1 MSSTTS
7 YLSSFLSNPKFTY
20 DLVVGATA
28 KSINESLKIFLTKN
42 APPIK
47 EVWYGQEKAGGPI
60 TPMSPIPG
68 VDPFAISSTE
78 KPPETVLS
86 SPFAFAIKA
95 GFGLP
100 ANLKSSDLPDI
111 LVLGTNSQ
119 KVIYNMFFN
128 TFQIATLDW
137 GSRGSYAWK
146 NYSQPADKPFIFT
159 YEVDMNFNSADP
171 NDKFSSLPK
180 EIQEQLQNYNT
191 DIMFSVQQLYLDLN
205 NAGLQSMPQ
214 IGDVQSNSPVYE
226 KLLLDFIYTYWQS
239 ISQSGQFIMG
249 YAVHSNSGTPIR
261 TSLEP
266 TSLNFIVS
274 PYYEDDG
281 SISKKNQLYTLNYL
295 MDTES
300 RKLSVGG
307 PFTWNWVSESEQN
320 PLPGKTAVHGAM
332 AVRREVFANYLNAA
346 ISPYLASI
354 AITPTTTYQQSE
366 AGFRWSAGYSLART
380 PNQSFTYSSTPGS
393 RIADY
398 TFSAF
403 SYHSDTSGL
412 ISGHYNLDSVASA
425 SIDIAG
431 KEITITLSA
440 SMSIDFSNGD
450 LGTADVSG
458 SVGGYSNTI
467 ILVVDVNPDGSITV
481 TNKPGYPTPT
491 IIPASLQS
499 GFMSGVDG
507 VDGLTGS
514 LTSNYTTMTEY
525 MKNFASQVAAY
536 LNNSGTKWIFPGGQ
550 TFVFKKV
557 GFSANQ
563 DLVAHLVYLEPT

>member
-1 MSSTTS
+1 M
-7 YLSSFLSNPKFTY
+7 L
-20 DLVVGATA
+20 
-28 KSINESLKIFLTKN
+28 
-42 APPIK
+42 
-47 EVWYGQEKAGGPI
+47 
-60 TPMSPIPG
+60 
-68 VDPFAISSTE
+68 
-78 KPPETVLS
+78 
-86 SPFAFAIKA
+86 
-95 GFGLP
+95 
-100 ANLKSSDLPDI
+100 
-111 LVLGTNSQ
+111 
-119 KVIYNMFFN
+119 
-128 TFQIATLDW
+128 
-137 GSRGSYAWK
+137 
-146 NYSQPADKPFIFT
+146 
-159 YEVDMNFNSADP
+159 
-171 NDKFSSLPK
+171 
-180 EIQEQLQNYNT
+180 LQYNT
-191 DIMFSVQQLYLDLN
+191 STIFSVRQLYLDLN
-205 NAGLQSMPQ
+205 NAGLQSMPE
-214 IGDVQSNSPVYE
+214 IKGVPSNSPVYM
-226 KLLLDFIYTYWQS
+226 KLQKDFVLKYWQS
-239 ISQSGQFIMG
+239 IAQSGQFVLG
-249 YAVHSNSGTPIR
+249 YAVHSNSAAPSRI
-261 TSLEP
+261 SLQP
-266 TSLNFIVS
+266 TSLNFTVS
-274 PYYEDDG
+274 PHYDDTG
-281 SISKKNQLYTLNYL
+281 AISKNNQLYTLNYL
-295 MDTES
+295 MDTDN
-300 RKLSVGG
+300 RKLTVGS
-307 PFTWNWVSESEQN
+307 PFSWNWISESEQN
-320 PLPGKTAVHGAM
+320 TYHGAM
-332 AVRREVFANYLNAA
+332 AVRREVFVNYLNAA

-491 IIPASLQS
+491 IIPASLHS

-525 MKNFASQVAAY
+525 MKNFASQVADY

-550 TFVFKKV
+550 TYVFKNA
-557 GFSANQ
+557 GFSAHQ
-563 DLVAHLVYLEPT
+563 DLVAQLTYITPS